1 MTGIVKT
8 DQIQGA
14 QGTTVTV
21 PTGNTLA
28 VTSNATVGGTLGVT
42 GASTLSGG
50 ITNAGTITAG
60 TVGSSVVFPA
70 GHVIQ
75 TVTNTSTSTVNSSSS
90 SASDLITASISP
102 KFSNSV
108 IHIEGYVS
116 RMQVVYGSSNAYAS
130 LYITDPAGNNL
141 TTAVLGSA
149 IANSSPMAVFA
160 THSPAS
166 TSSQTYK
173 IRLSTSSGG
182 TTSTGTDGQRYTIKL
197 TEVAQ

>member
-1 MTGIVKT
+1 MFDNGIPA
-8 DQIQGA
+8 DQ
-14 QGTTVTV
+14 
-21 PTGNTLA
+21 L
-28 VTSNATVGGTLGVT
+28 SEKFGGTAKLT
-42 GASTLSGG
+42 RYWPPKIPEST
-50 ITNAGTITAG
+50 
-60 TVGSSVVFPA
+60 
-70 GHVIQ
+70 VI
-75 TVTNTSTSTVNSSSS
+75 NTDTSTVSTSST

-130 LYITDPAGNNL
+130 LYITDPAGNDL

-149 IANSSPMAVFA
+149 IANSSPMSVFA
-160 THSPAS
+160 THSPSS

-182 TTSTGTDGQRYTIKL
+182 TTSCGTDSQRYTIKL
-197 TEVAQ
+197 MEIAQ